1 MTEAQD
7 NESQHAPAAAHDH
20 AATYSIGEFYENE
33 RRARVDELCAA
44 ARELRRIDYERD
56 RELAEQAFELASAPG
71 ADGQPYAFGM
81 ATALSLLAYR
91 NCILGEVD
99 LALSQAGQALGLL
112 ESLSPSLALGD
123 LYDCMGWCHFC
134 LGDYA
139 EAFDYLTKAI
149 AVADAIEDS
158 SLRAYVLDS
167 IGGVHAATGRAEAA
181 LDTQNQ
187 ALALHQALDDSMGE
201 SLVLNNMTYTYLELG
216 DYTSAL
222 EAAREALR
230 YAETEGRH
238 YLRMWVL
245 DTLADVYLAMG
256 DATQAERYA
265 RRGLALAQE
274 YSSETDEARAMM
286 KLARIACLK
295 GAWEDAL
302 VVAEKA
308 LEMTERKSM
317 KVEAYQSHELLSNV
331 LEQLGDYQ
339 RALGHHRQ
347 YHELKQAKV
356 NDETESRLANMR
368 LANQVEAARKDA
380 EILRLRSLALE
391 REVEERK
398 VAQARLEARASLD
411 ALTGLYNRGHLAV
424 LAEELHLSVSEHR
437 PVSAIMFDIDRFKQ
451 VNDVYGHLAGDA
463 VLVAISRELSTNA
476 RESDVPCRYGG
487 DEFVMLLV
495 GVNADDAG
503 RAAERLRQHIVQ
515 RPIRYGEEQIPV
527 TISVGVASAAADE
540 PVDLNQ
546 LLERA
551 DRALYRAKRYGRNRV
566 VMERDATP
574 ADVPE
579 HVAVDAPA

>member
-1 MTEAQD
+1 VAETYDSGAQQALAD
-7 NESQHAPAAAHDH
+7 VRDH
-20 AATYSIGEFYENE
+20 TATRSIGEFYESE
-33 RRARVDELCAA
+33 RRARVDELCAQ
-44 ARELRRIDYERD
+44 ARELRRLDYEKD

-71 ADGQPYAFGM
+71 ADGRPYALGM

-99 LALSQAGQALGLL
+99 LALSQAAQALGLL
-112 ESLSPSLALGD
+112 ESRSPSVALGD
-123 LYDCMGWCHFC
+123 LYDCVGWCHFC

-167 IGGVHAATGRAEAA
+167 IGGVHAATGKAEAA
-181 LDTQNQ
+181 LDTQNN
-187 ALALHQALDDSMGE
+187 ALALHQELGDSMGE
-201 SLVLNNMTYTYLELG
+201 SLVLNNMAYTYLELG

-222 EAAREALR
+222 EAAHEALR

-238 YLRMWVL
+238 HLRMWVL

-256 DATQAERYA
+256 DAAQAERYA
-265 RRGLALAQE
+265 YRGLALAQE
-274 YSSETDEARAMM
+274 YSSETDEARGMM
-286 KLARIACLK
+286 KLTRIACMK
-295 GAWEDAL
+295 DAWEDAL
-302 VVAEKA
+302 AVAEKA
-308 LEMTERKSM
+308 VDKTERKRM
-317 KVEAYQSHELLSNV
+317 KVELYQSHELLSDV
-331 LEQLGDYQ
+331 LEHLGDYQ
-339 RALGHHRQ
+339 RALAHYQ
-347 YHELKQAKV
+347 QFHELKQLKI

-368 LANQVEAARKDA
+368 LANQVDAARKDA

-424 LAEELHLSVSEHR
+424 LAEELHLSLSEHR
-437 PVSAIMFDIDRFKQ
+437 SVSAIMFDVDRFKQ
-451 VNDVYGHLAGDA
+451 VNDLYGHLAGDA

-495 GVNADDAG
+495 GANADVAG
-503 RAAERLRQHIVQ
+503 RAAERLRQRIVQ

-527 TISVGVASAAADE
+527 TISAGVASAATDE
-540 PVDLNQ
+540 PIDLNE

-551 DRALYRAKRYGRNRV
+551 DRALYRAKRSGRNRV
-566 VMERDATP
+566 VTEKDIAPT
-574 ADVPE
+574 DVPE
-579 HVAVDAPA
+579 HVTVDARA